1 MPFLCFIATLLWL
14 QNFPSVAQ
22 TGLLPIHAW
31 SYIAFTGYV
40 VIHDNVIDEGTIGA
54 RGADR

>member
-31 SYIAFTGYV
+31 SYIALTARV
-40 VIHDNVIDEGTIGA
+40 VIHDYAI
-54 RGADR
+54 

>member
-31 SYIAFTGYV
+31 SYIALTAHV
-40 VIHDNVIDEGTIGA
+40 VIHDYAIDNGAIGA